1 MAIEFEIPADA
12 MLRDLDR
19 TLNDVVKLHNDEPA
33 KYYFEEGNKDGVLL
47 ARAVLAFFR
56 LLTRTSSDEFYQDER
71 SVPIHPL
78 FERIKIHISQIVR
91 FYVNH
96 ESELIQKFIDKLVPS
111 NPNPLRFIV
120 LSSMSLFTARVY
132 LHPKS
137 MQPNP
142 VQAYVDGFF
151 NLVIDLT
158 DNVVRIPLIPKKYQE
173 GQSLTSATLPPSLR
187 FKGFNESDEK
197 VIREF
202 IFDEAP
208 KNGRKMQFHAFL
220 SVINAAKPVMSYVD
234 SLRAALTSIDLSFAI
249 SLCVLCTN
257 PDDFTII
264 PSLLNVFMC
273 DKRFDF
279 FIRALSVAGLRYVQS
294 ASVIECL
301 ELVSLANIF
310 ISTSFKLT
318 QKVSHKGGIPQI
330 ISTICDGLNQRK
342 FPDLVMYI
350 LKASLIV
357 AAYSDKS
364 GSDTIAMLLEITI
377 RPFAAIFSLTEQYE
391 KLKLQI
397 IQKDEKTANLRGI
410 VEQCIIGI
418 LHNDISI
425 QYKPGDVQIGVQD
438 IHDFIFSRLDEFIN
452 LVIYLNDRQRSNHPT
467 VQMIRFAYDMCVK
480 HGMI

>member
-1 MAIEFEIPADA
+1 MAVEFEIPANA

-19 TLNDVVKLHNDEPA
+19 TLNDVVKVHNDAPA
-33 KYYFEEGNKDGVLL
+33 KYYFGEGNKEGVLL
-47 ARAVLAFFR
+47 AKAVLAFFR

-78 FERIKIHISQIVR
+78 FERIKIHISQILT
-91 FYVNH
+91 YYIND
-96 ESELIQKFIDKLVPS
+96 ESELIQKFIDKLIPT

-142 VQAYVDGFF
+142 VQSYVDGFF

-158 DNVVRIPLIPKKYQE
+158 DNIVRIPLIPKKFQE

-187 FKGFNESDEK
+187 FKGFNESDEQR
-197 VIREF
+197 IREF

-220 SVINAAKPVMSYVD
+220 SVINAAKPVMPYVD
-234 SLRAALTSIDLSFAI
+234 ALKSALTSIDLSFAL
-249 SLCVLCTN
+249 SVCALCTN
-257 PDDFTII
+257 PDDFPII

-273 DKRFDF
+273 EKRFDF
-279 FIRALSVAGLRYVQS
+279 FIRALSVASLKYVQS
-294 ASVIECL
+294 NSVIDCV
-301 ELVSLANIF
+301 ELVSLSNIF
-310 ISTSFKLT
+310 VATSYKIT
-318 QKVSHKGGIPQI
+318 QKISHKGGIPQI
-330 ISTICDGLNQRK
+330 IATICNGLKQK
-342 FPDLVMYI
+342 EFSDMLMYI
-350 LKASLIV
+350 LKVALII
-357 AAYSDKS
+357 AAYSDKT
-364 GSDTIAMLLEITI
+364 GSDSIAMLLEITI
-377 RPFAAIFSLTEQYE
+377 RPFAAIFSLTEQFN
-391 KLKLQI
+391 KLKMDI
-397 IQKDEKTANLRGI
+397 IHKEAEAANLRGI

-418 LHNDISI
+418 LNHNVSI
-425 QYKPGDVQIGVQD
+425 QYKPGDVQLGIQD
-438 IHDFIFSRLDEFIN
+438 IHDFIFSRLDDFIN
-452 LVIYLNDRQRSNHPT
+452 LVIYLNDRTRSSHPT